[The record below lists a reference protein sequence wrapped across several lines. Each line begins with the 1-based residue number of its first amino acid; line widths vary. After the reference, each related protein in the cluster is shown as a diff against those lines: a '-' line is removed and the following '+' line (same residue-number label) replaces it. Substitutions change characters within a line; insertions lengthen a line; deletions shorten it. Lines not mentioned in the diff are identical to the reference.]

1 MTKSTLKLEPIA
13 ESESVFRTIFRNS
26 HGRTIYLSL
35 ERNNSQF
42 VITECFYVDRNQG
55 KSGNLRYAAKP
66 RLLKTRSFPVD
77 ELLDVIANELDKRF
91 YGVEFVSNDTS
102 DLSLDDYIEAWSDN
116 PNKQYR
122 FLIMLGDGEPING
135 LPPRLR
141 TRLKNKLHRSIY
153 IELEYYKDGKGVVK
167 DCYYYDRK
175 YMRKGVKITPPMLLK
190 CFFSYSEKGIIE
202 LINNELCCD
211 FTHIIVTDNIDLDEN
226 PAPVCGSVFRR

>member
-1 MTKSTLKLEPIA
+1 MTKSILKLESIS
-13 ESESVFRTIFRNS
+13 ENESVFRTIFKNN

-35 ERNNSQF
+35 ERNNSQY
-42 VITECFYVDRNQG
+42 VITECFYIDRNQG

-66 RLLKTRSFPVD
+66 KLLKTRSFPVD
-77 ELLDVIANELDKRF
+77 ELLDVIANELDKHF
-91 YGVEFVSNDTS
+91 YGIEFISSETS
-102 DLSLDDYIEAWSDN
+102 DLPLEDYIESWSDN